1 MSPCSSS
8 DTTTPGA
15 TADEFTFAQSFD
27 FSSLRAQEPSAA
39 GPQDNDLV
47 RSRSSSDDASPSMRR
62 LMVRMEGGGAV
73 VLCRRSPSPSP
84 SRPAVDSDATA
95 FAVEKEVS
103 AVAARFSP
111 ASLLHQRLQQLP
123 PPPDNGAV
131 NDEAQ
136 RDEICALRS
145 ILGRDVLDSGSNY
158 VCWSL
163 RAPLPEGGSN
173 VLLQPWALSMPLE
186 HLPDVIITAILP
198 PSYPS
203 SAPPQFFFDSPWL
216 TPDTSSR
223 CAVEAAAVWTPGC
236 ECLYSAHQAASETV
250 ARMSAQPAEVD
261 LSLLAS
267 ARNIRARE
275 VAAQAL
281 FTHSSRRQAE
291 VFQDTFF
298 DCRLCFLSKSGAKSH
313 RLILCKHVYATSFPH
328 CIFVTFC
335 ACTAR
340 SASAVSSPL
349 SSVRVRCSRRAVPP
363 PAAVPY
369 PWTWSCARFWTMKT
383 TPGEGEAWTKG
394 SVV

>member
-15 TADEFTFAQSFD
+15 TADEFTFAQAFD

-163 RAPLPEGGSN
+163 RAPLPS
-173 VLLQPWALSMPLE
+173 Q
-186 HLPDVIITAILP
+186 
-198 PSYPS
+198 
-203 SAPPQFFFDSPWL
+203 Q
-216 TPDTSSR
+216 
-223 CAVEAAAVWTPGC
+223 
-236 ECLYSAHQAASETV
+236 
-250 ARMSAQPAEVD
+250 
-261 LSLLAS
+261 
-267 ARNIRARE
+267 RA
-275 VAAQAL
+275 
-281 FTHSSRRQAE
+281 
-291 VFQDTFF
+291 
-298 DCRLCFLSKSGAKSH
+298 
-313 RLILCKHVYATSFPH
+313 
-328 CIFVTFC
+328 
-335 ACTAR
+335 
-340 SASAVSSPL
+340 
-349 SSVRVRCSRRAVPP
+349 
-363 PAAVPY
+363 PAAVGSQY
-369 PWTWSCARFWTMKT
+369 AARAPARRYYHRHSPPLLPLLSPPAVFLRQ
-383 TPGEGEAWTKG
+383 
-394 SVV
+394 SVANA